1 MKTIDRI
8 NLNGTEYIIQD
19 TALTEE
25 VREIAGRILNTYTK
39 TEVNNLLESYLSKI
53 EANEMVAKYAAVSG
67 TTLTLNNE
75 NITV

>member
-25 VREIAGRILNTYTK
+25 VREIADRILNTYTK
-39 TEVNNLLESYLSKI
+39 TEVNTLLENYLSKI
-53 EANEMVAKYAAVSG
+53 EAHEMVANYAAVSG